1 MALHTTCHLS
11 QGAEVKF
18 ILRTEP
24 SVQIYLKDPK
34 AKTHTTLSVARTD
47 LMVGCRLFLSDT

>member
-24 SVQIYLKDPK
+24 CVQIYLQDPK

-47 LMVGCRLFLSDT
+47 LTVG